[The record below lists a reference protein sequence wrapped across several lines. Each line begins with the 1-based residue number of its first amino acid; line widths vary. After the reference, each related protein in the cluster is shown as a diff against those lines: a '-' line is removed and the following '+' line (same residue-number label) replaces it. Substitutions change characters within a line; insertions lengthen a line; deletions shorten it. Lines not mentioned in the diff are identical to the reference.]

1 MVSLLLALIYICFIS
16 LGLPDSLLG
25 SAWPSMQIVL
35 GVPVS
40 FAGIISMLVCIFT
53 IFSSL
58 FSDKIV
64 KKLGVG
70 LVVFLSTILTSF
82 AMLGFAFSTKFWMLI
97 LFTIPY
103 GLGAGCIDATLNNYI
118 ALHYKSSHMS
128 WLHCMWG
135 LGCSISPYIMGFAL
149 AKQHSYSV
157 GYITIGIIQFAI
169 AVLVLLAS
177 PLWKK
182 QKVSND
188 IDTSDYKQEITFK
201 SVFNIKGVIAISVT
215 FFCYCSLEQT
225 AILWGSSYLNI
236 KDLVPSE
243 LAASLGSLFF
253 IGITSG
259 RAINGFLTY
268 KFSNTG
274 LIRMGLAIILLGI
287 LVMFLPFN
295 MISTSIALVLIGLG
309 CAPIYPNMM
318 HSIPIR
324 FGANASQ
331 VIMGLQMASAYIG
344 ICVMPPLFGII
355 AQYISIALLPLY
367 LLVLLIV
374 MFVMHEIVI
383 KKTKKV

>member
-25 SAWPSMQIVL
+25 SAWPSMQPIL
-35 GVPVS
+35 NVPVS
-40 FAGIISMLVCIFT
+40 YAGIVSMLVCSFT
-53 IFSSL
+53 IIASL
-58 FSDKIV
+58 FSDKV
-64 KKLGVG
+64 AKKLGVS
-70 LVVFLSTILTSF
+70 LVIFLSTILTSI
-82 AMLGFAFSTKFWMLI
+82 AMVGFAFSTEFWMLV

-135 LGCSISPYIMGFAL
+135 LGCTISPYIMGYAL
-149 AKQHSYSV
+149 TYQESYSN
-157 GYITIGIIQFAI
+157 GYVYIAIIQFAI
-169 AVLVLLAS
+169 SLLVVFAT

-182 QKVSND
+182 QKVSEN
-188 IDTSDYKQEITFK
+188 IDMSDYKEKITMK
-201 SVFNIKGVIAISVT
+201 NVISIKGVLLMAVT
-215 FFCYCSLEQT
+215 FFAYCSLEQT
-225 AILWGSSYLNI
+225 AILWGSSYLNL
-236 KDLVPSE
+236 KDLVSAD

-268 KFSNTG
+268 KINNTT
-274 LIRMGLAIILLGI
+274 LIRVGMAVILLGI
-287 LVMFLPFN
+287 IVMFLPFN
-295 MISTSIALVLIGLG
+295 VISTSIALVLIGLG

-331 VIMGLQMASAYIG
+331 VVMGLQMACAYIG
-344 ICVMPPLFGII
+344 ICVMPPLFGLI
-355 AQYISIALLPLY
+355 AQYVSISLLPLF

-374 MFVMHEIVI
+374 MVVMHEIVI